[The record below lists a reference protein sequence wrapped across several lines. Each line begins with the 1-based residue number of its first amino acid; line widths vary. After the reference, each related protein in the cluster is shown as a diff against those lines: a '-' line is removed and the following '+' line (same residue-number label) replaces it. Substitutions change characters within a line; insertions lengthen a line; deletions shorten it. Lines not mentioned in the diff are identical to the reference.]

1 MKKVE
6 AIIKP
11 FKLDEVKEALSAVG
25 AQGLTVSEVMA
36 FGRQR
41 LHAVLYRGRACVVDS
56 LPQVKLEIVVIDEI
70 AAQVAE
76 TIERAARTGRND
88 DGKILVMPIDDAVRV
103 RTGERGTKAL

>member
-6 AIIKP
+6 AIIKA

-25 AQGLTVSEVMA
+25 AQGLTVSEVIA
-36 FGRQR
+36 FGRQSE
-41 LHAVLYRGRACVVDS
+41 HAGLYRGRTCVVDS

-88 DGKILVMPIDDAVRV
+88 DGKVLVMPIDDAVRI
-103 RTGERGTKAL
+103 RTGERGAKAL

>member
-11 FKLDEVKEALSAVG
+11 FKLDDVKEALLAVG

-36 FGRQR
+36 FGRQSV
-41 LHAVLYRGRACVVDS
+41 HVVLYRGRAFVVQY
-56 LPQVKLEIVVIDEI
+56 LPRVKLEIVVIDEI
-70 AAQVAE
+70 AAQVAA
-76 TIERAARTGRND
+76 TIERAAGTGRND
-88 DGKILVMPIDDAVRV
+88 DGKILVMPIDDAVRI